1 MFWKSEFVAYTPEA
15 LLDLVVLKLQAQG
28 NYRIGE
34 RLRGPVDQ
42 VWDGKLVQPKVD
54 LPVVS
59 LDRPIPHVD
68 MPAIPVNVM
77 RVKLNLRQLDNI
89 ILTDVKKWLYPWAAA
104 IPHAEW
110 MRARFPGERVH
121 AMDDQFDTTPYT
133 LTEQDFLDHEY
144 LIFSYATTD

>member
-1 MFWKSEFVAYTPEA
+1 MFKKSEYIGYSPEG
-15 LLDLVVLKLQAQG
+15 LLDAVVQKIQAQG
-28 NYRIGE
+28 NYRIGAQ
-34 RLRGPVDQ
+34 LRGPVDQ

-59 LDRPIPHVD
+59 LDKPIPHVD
-68 MPAIPVNVM
+68 VPSVMVNVT
-77 RVKLNLRQLDNI
+77 RVKLNLRQLDCI
-89 ILTDVKKWLYPWAAA
+89 ILPDVKKWLYPWAAA

-110 MRARFPGERVH
+110 LKARSPGELVH